1 MAIMDQINISDMLTR
16 QAMDTIM
23 KQQGQGGLLG
33 QPQSRLQ
40 AGLLGAA
47 QGLAPY
53 MGYTAAPT
61 TFGQAAVAGL
71 TGAAGGIQQQQQQ
84 QLQDALTQLQLAEQ
98 FKPKQDQYQSAF
110 FKEIADID
118 LAVSRGELT
127 PDKASQLKKDKYKT
141 FTGQEYAPSG
151 IEKKTK
157 YVSALLGKPEEE
169 VVRQFIDT
177 PEKILRETKIKLL
190 TSPGYA
196 NKFIDDEGIEKI
208 LEEIKKD
215 FEISTPIPDVEA
227 PTPDVKGDTGMSII
241 SDQYKTYQSVE
252 ELINATMEANPNSTR
267 DQVIE
272 LLKNN
277 NIIK

>member
-1 MAIMDQINISDMLTR
+1 MAIKDQMNISNLLQQ
-16 QAMDTIM
+16 QAIDTLM

-53 MGYTAAPT
+53 MGYSTTPT

-84 QLQDALTQLQLAEQ
+84 QLQDALTQLQLASEL
-98 FKPKQDQYQSAF
+98 KPKDNQYQSAF

-127 PDKASQLKKDKYKT
+127 PDKASQLKEEKYKT

-157 YVSALLGKPEEE
+157 YVSALLGRPEEE
-169 VVRQFIDT
+169 VVQQFIDS

-196 NKFIDDEGIEKI
+196 NRLIDDEGIDKI

-215 FEISTPIPDVEA
+215 FEINTPIPEVEV
-227 PTPDVKGDTGMSII
+227 PTDIKADTGMSII
-241 SDQYKTYQSVE
+241 SDQYKAYESVD
-252 ELINATMEANPNSTR
+252 ELINATMETNPSSTR

>member
-1 MAIMDQINISDMLTR
+1 MAIMDQMNISNLLQQ
-16 QAMDTIM
+16 QAMDALM

-53 MGYTAAPT
+53 MGYTTTPT

-71 TGAAGGIQQQQQQ
+71 TGAAGGIQQQKQQ
-84 QLQDALTQLQLAEQ
+84 QLQDALTQLQLASEL
-98 FKPKQDQYQSAF
+98 KTKDDQYQSAF

-127 PDKASQLKKDKYKT
+127 PDKASQLKEEKYKT
-141 FTGQEYAPSG
+141 FTEQEYAPSG

-169 VVRQFIDT
+169 VVQQFIDT

-196 NKFIDDEGIEKI
+196 NKFIDDEGIDKI

-215 FEISTPIPDVEA
+215 FEISTPTPEVEV
-227 PTPDVKGDTGMSII
+227 PTDIKADTGMSII
-241 SDQYKTYQSVE
+241 SDQYKAYESVD
-252 ELINATMEANPNSTR
+252 ELINATMEANPSSTR